1 MDLRIMPVME
11 IIRHKTFAVARKTAK
26 SATKVSWYTVK
37 VEFSSYQ
44 IVTVHIRQFV

>member
-1 MDLRIMPVME
+1 MSVME

-26 SATKVSWYTVK
+26 SAKVSWYTVK

-44 IVTVHIRQFV
+44 MATVHIRQFV